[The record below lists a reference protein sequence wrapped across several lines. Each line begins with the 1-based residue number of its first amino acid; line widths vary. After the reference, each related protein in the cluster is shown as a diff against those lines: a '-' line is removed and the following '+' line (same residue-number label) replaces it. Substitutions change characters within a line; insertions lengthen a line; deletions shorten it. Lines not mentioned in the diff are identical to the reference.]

1 MQKLLSQFTIIFLKK
16 KGKKMRK
23 YKVVLD
29 HEVSSTYIVDAK
41 DDADLLNLLKT
52 DKLIEKAES
61 IKKDTTKT
69 IINNWKQIGK
79 NNGITK

>member
-1 MQKLLSQFTIIFLKK
+1 
-16 KGKKMRK
+16 MRK

-29 HEVSSTYIVDAK
+29 HEVSCTYIVDAR

-52 DKLIEKAES
+52 DKLIEKAER

-69 IINNWKQIGK
+69 IMNNWRQVEK
-79 NNGITK
+79 

>member
-1 MQKLLSQFTIIFLKK
+1 
-16 KGKKMRK
+16 MRK
-23 YKVVLD
+23 YKIVLD

-52 DKLIEKAES
+52 DKLIEKAKR

-69 IINNWKQIGK
+69 IMNNWKQIK
-79 NNGITK
+79 DV

>member
-1 MQKLLSQFTIIFLKK
+1 
-16 KGKKMRK
+16 MRK
-23 YKVVLD
+23 YKIVLD

-52 DKLIEKAES
+52 DKLIEKAER